1 MLWYLF
7 PFSFSFLLLPLFWLF
22 LLLLLFCSLSYCCC
36 SSSFLLLVSLFF
48 FSFFFFPSIACFFF
62 SLLLKI
68 HLFFYFL
75 TSRVRP
81 EDKRRSLCSLTHW
94 SVAVTVSVQS
104 AVSATFSDPTWAVFV
119 PECLFIVYHCRDYYH
134 LEWFFFL
141 RISKPMYVF
150 VQGRSRVCIL
160 ISFYR
165 SMNIHISLAI
175 YLAIHL
181 SVCIYR
187 SICLLVNIFLAIYIY
202 Q

>member
-1 MLWYLF
+1 MLLF
-7 PFSFSFLLLPLFWLF
+7 FLSPPCFSLLF
-22 LLLLLFCSLSYCCC
+22 LLLLLPLHRLL
-36 SSSFLLLVSLFF
+36 FLLSPLKNTSL
-48 FSFFFFPSIACFFF
+48 
-62 SLLLKI
+62 
-68 HLFFYFL
+68 FYFL